1 MRAKAVQSRQTGEKG
16 LKSSAIGFMEAL
28 IIGVASTAPAYSLAT
43 VLGLVVV
50 MGLGFL
56 LLGAILMLLWRA
68 MGNERFFGR
77 HPETVPPD
85 VAPGRV
91 RVAETA
97 GSPLERR

>member
-56 LLGAILMLLWRA
+56 LLGAILICSSGARWGTSASSAATRRPCLQTSHL
-68 MGNERFFGR
+68 
-77 HPETVPPD
+77 
-85 VAPGRV
+85 
-91 RVAETA
+91 A
-97 GSPLERR
+97 G